1 MKFISAQIKNFM
13 AVGQVS
19 MNLDSRGLVCIK
31 GENLD
36 DSSQNSNG
44 SGKSSI
50 ADAIHWCLFGKTA
63 RGVTGDN
70 VINAIAKKECS
81 VEITLEDVDGSHYY
95 IGRYRK
101 HKEHKNSLQ
110 LVFQSKE
117 RVEDGSDKADLL
129 TGGTDKITQETL
141 NKVLGCSETVFKNAV
156 YSGQESMP
164 DFPNMTDKEL
174 KTLIEEAAGIDR
186 LQDAHKIALSKVS
199 AAKGD
204 HSKSQLEADAKKANL
219 ETLAGMIKELKSSA
233 EAWSVKQKETIEAAK
248 ELDGKLAVAYA
259 ERGDVSKELAELEEQ
274 AEELSKQIEAVD
286 DEAKELGELN
296 TKLARLNAISE
307 TEQRSYEK
315 NKRDAGT
322 IKDEIKSLKSAIGTP
337 CKECGKPM
345 DESEVAEVIEKRTEL
360 LKSAVDELKLEKE
373 RLDGRK
379 KQLEELGDII
389 SEFKKGMTDVSETN
403 AEIRSKEAKIKE
415 LVDYSRVTEQL
426 AEKLEVSKAGIEK
439 LSKEENP
446 HKKSLKAGADK
457 LRAAKGQLE
466 EAESKILK
474 TEEALEIAEETAK
487 IFSPAG
493 IRAHILDTVTPFLNE
508 QTSQYLSLL
517 SDGNISATWSTLSKT
532 AKGDLREKFSIEVES
547 LTGAKSFG
555 GLSGGEKRKVRLSC
569 YLAMQDLVATRAS
582 KPIDLLVMDEIDD
595 ALDTTGLER
604 LMGVLNEKA
613 KERGT
618 VLLISHNDM
627 NDWITQSVTIRKS
640 EGFSTMVDELGAL
653 S

>member
-1 MKFISAQIKNFM
+1 MKFISAHIKNFM
-13 AVGQVS
+13 AVGQVT
-19 MNLDSRGLVCIK
+19 MKLDSRGLVCIK

-70 VINAIAKKECS
+70 VINAIAKKNCH
-81 VEITLEDVDGSHYY
+81 VEIVLKDADGGSYF

-101 HKEHKNSLQ
+101 DKDHKNSLH
-110 LVFQSKE
+110 LFYKPKDLDE
-117 RVEDGSDKADLL
+117 GAMAEDL

-141 NKVLGCSETVFKNAV
+141 NKILGCSETVFKNAV

-186 LQDAHKIALSKVS
+186 LQDAHKIALSKVT

-204 HSKSQLEADAKKANL
+204 HTKSQLEVDSKKANL
-219 ETLAGMIKELKSSA
+219 ETLAGLIKDLKLEA
-233 EAWSVKQKETIEAAK
+233 EAWSIKQKEMIEAAK
-248 ELDGKLAVAYA
+248 ELDGKIAVAHA
-259 ERGDVSKELAELEEQ
+259 ERGDVSKEMAELEGQ
-274 AEELSKQIEAVD
+274 VEELSKQIEAVD
-286 DEAKELGELN
+286 DEARELEDLN
-296 TKLARLNAISE
+296 SKLVRLNALSE
-307 TEQRSYEK
+307 TEQLSYEK
-315 NKRDAGT
+315 NKRDAGV

-360 LKSAVDELKLEKE
+360 LRSSVEELKLEKE

-379 KQLEELGDII
+379 KQLEELGEIVSD
-389 SEFKKGMTDVSETN
+389 FKKGMTDVSEAN

-415 LVDYSRVTEQL
+415 LADYERATDKL
-426 AEKLEVSKAGIEK
+426 AEKLDLSKASIEK
-439 LSKEENP
+439 LTKEENP
-446 HKKSLKAGADK
+446 HKKSLKTGADR

-466 EAESKILK
+466 EAETKILK
-474 TEEALEIAEETAK
+474 TEEALEIAEETAR